1 MSSFYIIQIG
11 EAVGDL
17 INDHPGITSR
27 HPEIRWRG
35 IVNMRNVMAHGYE
48 GFDVDAW
55 WNTIT
60 VHVPILKDV
69 CIKILSEL

>member
-1 MSSFYIIQIG
+1 
-11 EAVGDL
+11 
-17 INDHPGITSR
+17 
-27 HPEIRWRG
+27 
-35 IVNMRNVMAHGYE
+35 MRNVMAHGYE